1 MRSPGTVVPDGGSHA
16 VSKRLVDYGHR
27 HHATLPFVNIA
38 VSLHDLAAVEPV
50 HDFIG
55 PVLQLITNDR
65 HRITVL
71 LDALVEQL
79 HFGGSYAVRV
89 IGIGT
94 YLVQGNAPDFVNGG
108 LIGGFHKILRY
119 LLTAARR
126 RAIAPL
132 VGPNPAYLQ
141 K

>member
-1 MRSPGTVVPDGGSHA
+1 M
-16 VSKRLVDYGHR
+16 SKKRFIYHGYLQ
-27 HHATLPFVNIA
+27 IA
-38 VSLHDLAAVEPV
+38 ELDAAVATETAM
-50 HDFIG
+50 
-55 PVLQLITNDR
+55 PVLRKTYLWD
-65 HRITVL
+65 
-71 LDALVEQL
+71 
-79 HFGGSYAVRV
+79 AVRV